1 MLFCLKN
8 FKRCSFRFASLK
20 VYIKSNDENKALAQF
35 LLWIRHTL
43 IRVGPMFSPPF
54 YIIQNHTLISLID
67 ILFFFSTNVIVGH
80 LLHIFVLLTWN
91 KSLHTV
97 ASISL
102 LLHMTKPPHVNLFY
116 LLINRI
122 YLYFLKFFYFISFLL
137 HFHISTLILSL
148 TMLIY
153 WTC

>member
-20 VYIKSNDENKALAQF
+20 VYIKSNDENKALAQIFVMDLSYTNTGRPHVLSTILYYPKSYSHF
-35 LLWIRHTL
+35 LNWH
-43 IRVGPMFSPPF
+43 F
-54 YIIQNHTLISLID
+54 
-67 ILFFFSTNVIVGH
+67 FFFSTNVIVGH
-80 LLHIFVLLTWN
+80 LLHIFVLLTRN
-91 KSLHTV
+91 KSLHIV

-122 YLYFLKFFYFISFLL
+122 YLYFFKFFISSPF
-137 HFHISTLILSL
+137 FCIITSL
-148 TMLIY
+148 P
-153 WTC
+153 